1 MSLTFDHPWYLALLA
16 LMPVI
21 WVLSFRGLSGL
32 GSFRRL
38 IALTVRSGVLALIIL
53 ALAQAQSVWVSP
65 RLTVIYLLDQSL
77 SIPEPQRQMM
87 ADFVK
92 QSVAKHRDAKRQ
104 DRAGVIAFA
113 KDAAVEYPPVDE
125 NIVLAD
131 KLEPPLDASHTNLE
145 SALKLAAATLP
156 ADSASRVV
164 LVTDG
169 NENLGD
175 AYAQA
180 QQLADRGIGI
190 DVVPVRYSGRTDV
203 AVEKLAVPPD
213 VQSGQPFDLHVVLNN
228 TT

>member
-1 MSLTFDHPWYLALLA
+1 MSLSFDHPWYLVLLA
-16 LMPVI
+16 LVPVI
-21 WVLSFRGLSGL
+21 WLLSYRGLSGL
-32 GSFRRL
+32 GSLRR
-38 IALTVRSGVLALIIL
+38 IFALAVRTGVLVLIIL
-53 ALAQAQSVWVSP
+53 ALAQVQSVWTSP
-65 RLTVIYLLDQSL
+65 RLTVLYLLDQSL

-92 QSVAKHRDAKRQ
+92 QSVAQHRDAKRQ
-104 DRAGVIAFA
+104 DRAGVIVFA

-131 KLEPPLDASHTNLE
+131 KLETSLDATHTNLE

-180 QQLADRGIGI
+180 QQLTEKGIGI
-190 DVVPVRYSGRTDV
+190 DVVPLRYSGRSD
-203 AVEKLAVPPD
+203 
-213 VQSGQPFDLHVVLNN
+213 
-228 TT
+228 